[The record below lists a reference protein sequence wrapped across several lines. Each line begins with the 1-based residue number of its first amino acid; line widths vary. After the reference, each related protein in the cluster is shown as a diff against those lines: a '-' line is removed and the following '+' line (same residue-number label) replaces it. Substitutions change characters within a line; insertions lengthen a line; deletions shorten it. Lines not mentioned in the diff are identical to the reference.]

1 VAIHNWQA
9 VDQVA
14 IILKPSIDNVSAPI
28 GMTANDDAVAV
39 EEHVVVKYS
48 EAVVDFMS
56 HRVTIH
62 NRTAINVETIVD
74 VAAVNA
80 VVAFVKGAVYDDA
93 ASVKNYGVLYK
104 KLSTI
109 NDSTADMDLTFS
121 AASHISV

>member
-1 VAIHNWQA
+1 MAIHNWQA

-14 IILKPSIDNVSAPI
+14 IVLKPSIDNVSAPI
-28 GMTANDDAVAV
+28 GMTADDDAVAV

-74 VAAVNA
+74 VAAMNA
-80 VVAFVKGAVYDDA
+80 VVAFVNGAIYDDA

-109 NDSTADMDLTFS
+109 NDSTADMDVT
-121 AASHISV
+121 